1 LEHNQNHTTTNQLFI
16 STNTATSFSGR
27 PLPIVKM
34 SFNFNKLSEIE
45 NTMVQL
51 EKRRVG
57 EFNNIY
63 FSIRESMKSKR
74 QRMS

>member
-1 LEHNQNHTTTNQLFI
+1 
-16 STNTATSFSGR
+16 
-27 PLPIVKM
+27 M

-63 FSIRESMKSKR
+63 FAIPESIKSKR